1 METPIQKLDKELS
14 EIPKEELIEKCHK
27 ILSDI
32 CQGAKKF
39 TMTVPPSKNCS
50 DMLLAELINRYKEN
64 R

>member
-1 METPIQKLDKELS
+1 METPIQKLDRELS
-14 EIPKEELIEKCHK
+14 EISKEELIKKCYD

-32 CQGAKKF
+32 CQGGKKF